1 MKFDRAEFMKRKPDS
16 GITYDVIVAGSG
28 PAGIGAALAAAM
40 LGAKVLILEGRSQ
53 FGGTMTAAMWMN
65 WNYLFKDNQET
76 DRGGINR
83 LVVDRVRQMG
93 PDATTKAYR
102 SNRPSGNG
110 GNIVVH
116 PEYMKKLLFD
126 LFDEYEIDY
135 QLYSPVYD
143 VVKEGNAVTGVV
155 ALAKQ
160 GPVTYRG
167 KVVVDATGDGDVAFH
182 AGCEME
188 EGYPGKEV
196 RAPISLL
203 FALCNVD
210 TERFYAW
217 LRRKDVDPD
226 RPSERH
232 FREMLREARENGY
245 TLPDWIAFGPTNV
258 PGVVNCNNG
267 TTGELYLDGTDSYNL
282 TVVEKLGIEEAIE
295 FLRFAH
301 DYQIPGME
309 NAQVVR
315 TGGFAAVRETRRLVG
330 EYVFDDKDV
339 LEGTDFEDAVAT
351 KYGGRDPVGDIHP
364 YTGIKQG
371 AQYPYRSLL
380 PKDVD
385 GLLVAGR
392 CGSASYLGNYGGKS
406 IGNMLVIG
414 QAAGIAA
421 ALCVDRGETPRELDY
436 HLIQEE
442 LDKMEVSL

>member
-1 MKFDRAEFMKRKPDS
+1 MKFDRNELMQRKPDS
-16 GITYDVIVAGSG
+16 ETTYDVIVAGSG
-28 PAGIGAALAAAM
+28 PAGIGAALAAAVQ
-40 LGAKVLILEGRSQ
+40 GARVLMLEGRSQ

-65 WNYLFKDNQET
+65 WNFMFKDNQDT
-76 DRGGINR
+76 DRGGVNR
-83 LVVDRVRQMG
+83 LLVDRLRQMG
-93 PDATTKAYR
+93 PDATTDAYR
-102 SNRPSGNG
+102 PKRVSAG

-126 LFDEYEIDY
+126 LLDEYEIDY

-167 KVVVDATGDGDVAFH
+167 KVVVDATGDGDVAYR

-188 EGYPGKEV
+188 EGYPEKEV

-210 TERFYAW
+210 TERFFSW
-217 LRRKDVDPD
+217 LRGEGREAD
-226 RPSERH
+226 RPSQKH

-245 TLPDWIAFGPTNV
+245 TLPDWIGFGPTTV

-267 TTGELYLDGTDSYNL
+267 TTGELNLDGTDSYNL
-282 TVVEKLGIEEAIE
+282 TVVEKLGIEGAVE

-309 NAQVVR
+309 NAQVIR

-330 EYVFDDKDV
+330 EYVFSDKDV
-339 LEGTDFEDAVAT
+339 MEGTDFEDAVAS
-351 KYGGRDPVGDIHP
+351 KYGGRDPVGDLHP
-364 YTGIKQG
+364 HTGIKQG
-371 AQYPYRSLL
+371 ALYPYRSLL

-406 IGNMLVIG
+406 IGNMLTIG

-421 ALCVDRGETPRELDY
+421 ALCADRDVMPRELDY

-442 LDKMEVSL
+442 LEKMQVSL